1 MVPHQIQNP
10 NKKKKKG
17 NSIVEKYHKLE
28 LAEES
33 ISKFEDRS
41 MKMV

>member
-10 NKKKKKG
+10 NKKKKG